1 MAKQRSFRWLWITS
15 GVIALLVVAG
25 ILGFQFA
32 ARSLKADVLQAL
44 GPESE
49 VADLH
54 VGFTRIIVSGVRVKA
69 PRGWP
74 SDSTLR
80 AERVTILPDLRQL
93 LSRRIYVTKVT
104 VENGYISLVRPKEGT
119 ELFNGDG
126 PANVTRVV
134 RRFDDARQ
142 PFEQPCKA
150 IRHMGP
156 FEHSRVPEL

>member
-69 PRGWP
+69 PRG
-74 SDSTLR
+74 
-80 AERVTILPDLRQL
+80 
-93 LSRRIYVTKVT
+93 
-104 VENGYISLVRPKEGT
+104 
-119 ELFNGDG
+119 
-126 PANVTRVV
+126 
-134 RRFDDARQ
+134 
-142 PFEQPCKA
+142 
-150 IRHMGP
+150 
-156 FEHSRVPEL
+156 